1 MLIKSKE
8 AFMMQIGETIR
19 KYRKNAN
26 MTQEEMAH
34 RLGVTAPAVN
44 KWENGN
50 SMPDITL
57 LAPIARLLG
66 ISLDTL
72 LSFHDELTTEEIKH
86 FIYEA
91 DEQLKNKSYE
101 EAFRWAKKLIEEYP
115 NCTEL
120 FLQLASI
127 FDARRLTDKIP
138 NHEKYDDYI
147 KGCYIR
153 ALESENETTRNRAA
167 DSLFSFYSRKE
178 QYDKA
183 EECLSY
189 FSIQNPERKRKQAE
203 LYQKTGRIKEA
214 YKAFEELLFSY
225 CQMANMTFQNLYIL
239 AMQEHN
245 FKKAHYI
252 TEKQSQLASIFD
264 MGKYYEVC
272 CKLDL
277 ATYEKDSDTVIN
289 TMQEMLASIDHILD
303 FRESPLYE
311 HMEFK
316 EARGEFLNELKEN
329 LLTCFRDENTYSF
342 LQNNSRWRKLVKGL

>member
-1 MLIKSKE
+1 MTNL
-8 AFMMQIGETIR
+8 
-19 KYRKNAN
+19 
-26 MTQEEMAH
+26 TQEEMAH

-66 ISLDTL
+66 ISLNTL
-72 LSFHDELTTEEIKH
+72 LSFHDDLTTEEIKH
-86 FIYEA
+86 FIFEA
-91 DEQLKNKSYE
+91 DKQLKNKSYE
-101 EAFRWAKKLIEEYP
+101 EVFQWAKKIIEEYP

-120 FLQLASI
+120 YLQLAI
-127 FDARRLTDKIP
+127 VLDARRLTYEIP
-138 NHEKYDDYI
+138 DSEKYDNYI
-147 KGCYIR
+147 MDCYIR
-153 ALESENETTRNRAA
+153 ALESENENTRNRAA

-214 YKAFEELLFSY
+214 YKASEELLFSNY
-225 CQMANMTFQNLYIL
+225 QMASMTLHNLYML

-245 FKKAHYI
+245 LEKAHYVI
-252 TEKQSQLASIFD
+252 EKQEQLAATFD
-264 MGKYYEVC
+264 MGKYYEVS

-277 ATYEKDSDTVIN
+277 ATYEKDANTVIN
-289 TMQEMLASIDHILD
+289 TMQEMLAYIDHILD
-303 FRESPLYE
+303 FKKSPLYE
-311 HMEFK
+311 HMEF
-316 EARGEFLNELKEN
+316 NESRKDFIEELRKN
-329 LLTCFRDENTYSF
+329 LLACFRDEDTFRF
-342 LQNNSRWRKLVKGL
+342 LQNDQRWKKLIEY